1 MRRPPRPRN
10 EPLLSGALLWHIV
23 LVAALFLAGVF
34 GIYVYGVERGYSVD
48 LARTMAMNTLVVM
61 EAFHLLFIRNMFARV
76 LTLQALRGTR
86 VLWSAIILVAIG
98 QLLITYLPPLQ
109 TVFATEAVPAFEVLL
124 MLGIGVLLFVVIE
137 AEKQLRLRL
146 AAPR

>member
-1 MRRPPRPRN
+1 
-10 EPLLSGALLWHIV
+10 
-23 LVAALFLAGVF
+23 
-34 GIYVYGVERGYSVD
+34 VD